1 MRLRLLLVKAR
12 AEPSCLVPMKMRSA
26 PWAGTAGRTR
36 NLSRPRPLC
45 KQREAVLDHAL
56 DYAQLEQGARYLA
69 SLSRDDAE
77 RREHLGW
84 ANRYS
89 RLRMDA
95 SESSSMA
102 HATR

>member
-1 MRLRLLLVKAR
+1 MRLRLLLVKAW
-12 AEPSCLVPMKMRSA
+12 AEPLICADEDAIRRGARSRGRMRNFS
-26 PWAGTAGRTR
+26 
-36 NLSRPRPLC
+36 SPRPLC
-45 KQREAVLDHAL
+45 SQREAVLDHAL

-77 RREHLGW
+77 RRQHLGW

-95 SESSSMA
+95 ESSGLAQAS
-102 HATR
+102 R